1 MFASHQIKG
10 MYLIKSFVSDLTF
23 VLFFLLK
30 LEKLKKKATIYLTC
44 GKSTQVRFYMSMQI
58 LWGYNH
64 GDKVKDFTHP
74 PNSLIFYTELKSK
87 LKLRALVNVVERKSQ
102 FIKYS

>member
-30 LEKLKKKATIYLTC
+30 LEKLKKESNNI
-44 GKSTQVRFYMSMQI
+44 SH
-58 LWGYNH
+58 LW
-64 GDKVKDFTHP
+64 
-74 PNSLIFYTELKSK
+74 
-87 LKLRALVNVVERKSQ
+87 Q
-102 FIKYS
+102 KYSGEILHVNANLVRL